1 MDIIS
6 LVIVTLVIV
15 IFVTVFIAIRYVKMK
30 NIKKQSQHMY
40 DEQST
45 LTRSAPDEQNQT
57 PRQIKQDCSDTASFC
72 KKCGT
77 PIQNE
82 TFCTECGYKV
92 E

>member
-40 DEQST
+40 DEQ
-45 LTRSAPDEQNQT
+45 NQT
-57 PRQIKQDCSDTASFC
+57 ARQTKQDSSDTVFFC

-77 PIQNE
+77 PTNNE